1 MMYWHK
7 LDEQNR
13 LSLAQDI
20 YLAVLSITDE
30 DGAREVC
37 RDALE
42 RAGAYADEAEQLAQ
56 LAHEWY
62 RTTSTDQS
70 RPRMKHE

>member
-42 RAGAYADEAEQLAQ
+42 RAGAYTDEAEQLARQ
-56 LAHEWY
+56 AHEWY
-62 RTTSTDQS
+62 RKTSED
-70 RPRMKHE
+70 KAVHE

>member
-7 LDEQNR
+7 LDTQNR
-13 LSLAQDI
+13 LSLAQDV

-30 DGAREVC
+30 DGACEVC

-42 RAGAYADEAEQLAQ
+42 RAGAHADEAEQLARQ
-56 LAHEWY
+56 AHEWY
-62 RTTSTDQS
+62 RKTSADIADG
-70 RPRMKHE
+70 KHG

>member
-13 LSLAQDI
+13 LSLAYDI

-37 RDALE
+37 QDALE

-56 LAHEWY
+56 QTHEWY
-62 RTTSTDQS
+62 RKTRADIADG
-70 RPRMKHE
+70 KYG